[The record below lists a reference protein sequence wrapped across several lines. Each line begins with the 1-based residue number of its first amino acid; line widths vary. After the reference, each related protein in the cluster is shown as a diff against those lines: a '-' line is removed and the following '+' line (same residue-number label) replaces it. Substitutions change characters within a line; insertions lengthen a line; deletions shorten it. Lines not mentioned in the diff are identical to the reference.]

1 VDYAIEEVIGAPV
14 TPFTPQGVG
23 KVVILS
29 VSVGDT
35 PVRV

>member
-1 VDYAIEEVIGAPV
+1 MTPSRIVDRPAAEVMR
-14 TPFTPQGVG
+14 QGVG